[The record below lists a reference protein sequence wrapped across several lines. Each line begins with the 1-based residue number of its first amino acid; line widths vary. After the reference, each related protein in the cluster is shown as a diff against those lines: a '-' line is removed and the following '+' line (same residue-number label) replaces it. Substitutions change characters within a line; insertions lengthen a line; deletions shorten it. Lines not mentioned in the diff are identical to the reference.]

1 MINQFDTDNYPTKEP
16 KSVVVGTL
24 FNWKRPDITDAYGTT
39 DYNLEYRFS
48 LQSETVTAITINA
61 GKIDSAFVVQE
72 SQSVTS
78 NYKDGFYFWQAVIVR
93 ISDSE
98 EVLVDSGY
106 MEFTPD
112 ASVSDT
118 RSHNYIT
125 LKNIRATIQGTAT
138 KDQSSYSVAGRSLSR
153 RSIDE
158 LLKLE
163 ETYLRR
169 WNSELAAKDGRSNVS
184 TVLIKMGS

>member
-1 MINQFDTDNYPTKEP
+1 MINQFDTDNYPTTEP

-39 DYNLEYRFS
+39 AYNLEYRFS
-48 LQSETVTAITINA
+48 LQSETFTALTITA
-61 GKIDSAFVVQE
+61 GKVGSAFVVQE

-78 NYKDGFYFWQAVIVR
+78 TYKDGFYFWQAVVVR

-98 EVLVDSGY
+98 DVLVDSGY
-106 MEFTPD
+106 MEFTPN

-125 LKNIRATIQGTAT
+125 LQNIRATIQGTAT
-138 KDQSSYSVAGRSLSR
+138 KDQASYSVAGRSLSR

-169 WNSELAAKDGRSNVS
+169 WTNEVAAKDGRSNVG